1 MPNALPLRVN
11 LTILSKTLFIRFYV
25 VLEVEPYEN
34 GGGRVMEERETCSGW
49 ERESREKNI
58 PNADIL
64 IINKIIIRISALM
77 SAFFLLLDLLKSN
90 GLENV

>member
-58 PNADIL
+58 HIFGIGD
-64 IINKIIIRISALM
+64 RYGM
-77 SAFFLLLDLLKSN
+77 S
-90 GLENV
+90 

>member
-1 MPNALPLRVN
+1 MAV
-11 LTILSKTLFIRFYV
+11 K
-25 VLEVEPYEN
+25 VEPYEN
-34 GGGRVMEERETCSGW
+34 GGGGAMEERETCSGW